1 MRINHLGYVTRD
13 LDTALRSFYLLGYED
28 MYEAPRVH
36 EPKNLRTMRVKLG
49 DSVAEVMTVNDPSK
63 PSFIDGSLA
72 SSTEKL
78 IMNHVCYDVDDIY
91 KTFEEL
97 LATGEY
103 TVYEDIT
110 AGVFQKNLIC
120 YLHHD
125 VMGYIEFFE
134 WPREAQDMQ

>member
-1 MRINHLGYVTRD
+1 MKINHLGYVTRD
-13 LDTALRSFYLLGYED
+13 LDAALHSFHLLGYQD

-36 EPKNLRTMRVKLG
+36 GPKNLRTMRVRLG
-49 DSVAEVMTVNDPSK
+49 DSIAEVMTVNDATK
-63 PSFIDGSLA
+63 LSFIDGSLA

-78 IMNHVCYDVDDIY
+78 IMNHVCYDVGDIR
-91 KTFEEL
+91 KIFEEL

-110 AGVFQKNLIC
+110 TGVFQTNLIG

-134 WPREAQDMQ
+134 WPREAGDET